1 MNYILNTKTKTVE
14 IFWKDEEEYKAIME
28 LLMSLKITEPEYR
41 VGELLQPSYTNISG
55 FGGILD
61 TNRIISC
68 NDTEGITN
76 TKPDNAVLMKY

>member
-28 LLMSLKITEPEYR
+28 LLMDFKITEPEYR

-55 FGGILD
+55 FGSGTINCID
-61 TNRIISC
+61 NII
-68 NDTEGITN
+68 
-76 TKPDNAVLMKY
+76 K